1 MIVLHVARA
10 RTDSINIRGSLG
22 KTRGRA
28 LDYQRYFPLF
38 FRMQCP
44 HPFHSLS
51 RFRCVD
57 FPLSLFLSLPFI
69 PVVSRRVAFLSWFSL
84 ACSFLCSPFLFSTW
98 YARAL
103 YCEFSL
109 PFAHILVSIRDS
121 LLFSGTDGDSSLPDS
136 VSAPKCYPPS
146 RNGNC
151 TGACETELPDNPLI
165 CSVITRHRRSSP
177 ISCRRARR
185 IAQVVP
191 SRIAKCHADK

>member
-109 PFAHILVSIRDS
+109 PFAHILIFAFSLCLS
-121 LLFSGTDGDSSLPDS
+121 LLSFPSAIPCSL
-136 VSAPKCYPPS
+136 AEQ
-146 RNGNC
+146 
-151 TGACETELPDNPLI
+151 TET
-165 CSVITRHRRSSP
+165 HHSP
-177 ISCRRARR
+177 IPSPLRNVILPAEMETALVLAKPSFR
-185 IAQVVP
+185 I
-191 SRIAKCHADK
+191 IH